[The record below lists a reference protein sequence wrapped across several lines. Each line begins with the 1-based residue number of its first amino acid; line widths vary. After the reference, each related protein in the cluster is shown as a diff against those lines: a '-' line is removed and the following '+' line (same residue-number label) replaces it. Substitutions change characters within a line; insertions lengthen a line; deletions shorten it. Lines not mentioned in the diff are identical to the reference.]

1 MRFITDSSMP
11 PPFNLIS
18 YVLSCLERLSC
29 SHRQADSEGLTME
42 LEGHNDSENH
52 QAM

>member
-18 YVLSCLERLSC
+18 YVLGGLERLSC